1 MSRSSTYKESY
12 NRALDLICARGKS
25 KELPT
30 EVALSLQWS
39 VSRTTVRGILSGLHD
54 IGIIEW
60 SGRTKKILRKPRTN
74 DYYPEE
80 ETASNADR
88 LPSLFMDY
96 IFAGELNPGATLNE
110 SELAK
115 YFDVSSTVVRE
126 FLIRFSRF
134 GLIEKKPN
142 RHWVLNG
149 FTREFAD
156 ELFTVREL
164 FERRA
169 FQSFLN
175 ADKQEHQKVIALKS
189 DHALMLKNIK
199 NEFMQFPRLDEQFHR
214 IWVDAFGNRFV
225 QDFFELISLVFHYHY
240 RWNKIDEMQRNRIA
254 IKQHLKI
261 IVAIEA
267 GKLDEAN
274 AVFLEHLSHAK
285 ESLIASVAWDVSNSH
300 THYVQCITKQRTDS
314 L

>member
-1 MSRSSTYKESY
+1 MSRSSTHKEGY
-12 NRALDLICARGKS
+12 NRALDLICTTGTS
-25 KELPT
+25 SELPT
-30 EVALSLQWS
+30 EVALSQKWS
-39 VSRTTVRGILSGLHD
+39 VSRTTVRGILNRLQET
-54 IGIIEW
+54 GIIEW
-60 SGRTKKILRKPRTN
+60 SGRTKRILRKPRA
-74 DYYPEE
+74 DEYYPDD

-96 IFAGELNPGATLNE
+96 IFAGELNSGAILNE

-142 RHWVLNG
+142 RHWVLIG

-164 FERRA
+164 FERQA
-169 FQSFLN
+169 FQHFLDIRK
-175 ADKQEHQKVIALKS
+175 ADHRKVLALKS

-199 NEFMQFPRLDEQFHR
+199 RDFMLFPRLDEEFHR
-214 IWVDAFGNRFV
+214 IWIDGFGNRFV

-240 RWNKIDEMQRNRIA
+240 RWNKVDEMERNRDA
-254 IKQHLKI
+254 IKQHLRI
-261 IVAIEA
+261 IAAFEA
-267 GKLDEAN
+267 EHFDDAN
-274 AVFLEHLSHAK
+274 ALFQEHLTHAK
-285 ESLIASVAWDVSNSH
+285 ETLVASVTWEAVNSNPI
-300 THYVQCITKQRTDS
+300 QA
-314 L
+314 